1 MNELQTFEALLSSL
15 APVSRLHFQIWDD
28 TGRMIF
34 STGDAMPEAFPPK
47 TSQTLAETIMGQN
60 SYQYHTVGQSFLC
73 GHPLRNSRQI
83 LGALL
88 AGGLA
93 SSRPDAG
100 EAANTAECP
109 QSMEMESFL
118 GNLATLNEEK
128 LNTHQEIEEMTQ
140 KLDQG
145 FEDLYLFTRVASQV
159 KTLTLS
165 DDMLQLMMEELME
178 SMRVDAAFAFLSRQ
192 RNYILDLIPPRVSE
206 KFSSQKNF
214 FEKILNLISLNT
226 TVTNENYF
234 IINDSRED
242 PRYQDL
248 LPDPYRFL
256 AVRVQHQGEFY
267 GWLGLLSFN
276 LTEIF
281 RQGEL
286 KLLLSLAD
294 QLAMI
299 IDNTNLYKNMEQFV
313 VHMVRSLVF
322 AIEAKDRYTRG
333 HSERVSTYC
342 MLMGSRLGLDKKE
355 YEELKW
361 SSILHDIGKIGIPES
376 ILNKKDQLTDA
387 EFEIMKNHPAKG
399 GNILKPIEQLNGSL
413 PGIIHH
419 HERFDGKGYPDGL
432 KGEEIPLSARIIA
445 VADTFDAINFARAYR
460 NASIDEKVL
469 EALDRLAG
477 TQLDPRMVKVFRN
490 VYTAG
495 MKSDG

>member
-1 MNELQTFEALLSSL
+1 MNELKTLEVLLSSL

-28 TGRMIF
+28 TGRVIF
-34 STGDAMPEAFPPK
+34 STGDAMPEAIPPK
-47 TSQTLAETIMGQN
+47 TSQTLAETIIGQN
-60 SYQYHTVGQSFLC
+60 SYQYHSVGQSFLC

-88 AGGLA
+88 AGGPSPL
-93 SSRPDAG
+93 RPDTA
-100 EAANTAECP
+100 EAVNAAECP
-109 QSMEMESFL
+109 HAMEMESFL
-118 GNLATLNEEK
+118 GHLTALIEEN
-128 LNTHQEIEEMTQ
+128 LNTQHEIEEMTQ

-145 FEDLYLFTRVASQV
+145 FEDLYLYTRVASQI
-159 KTLTLS
+159 KTLKLS
-165 DDMLQLMMEELME
+165 DDMLQLLMEELME
-178 SMRVDAAFAFLSRQ
+178 SMRADAAFAFLSHNRE
-192 RNYILDLIPPRVSE
+192 YKLELIPPRVSE
-206 KFSSQKNF
+206 KFSSQNNF
-214 FEKILNLISLNT
+214 FEKILNLIPLNA
-226 TVTNENYF
+226 TVSDENYF

-242 PRYQDL
+242 PRYQEL
-248 LPDPYRFL
+248 LPYPYRFL
-256 AVRVQHQGEFY
+256 AVRVQQQGENY
-267 GWLGLLSFN
+267 GWLGLLCFN

-286 KLLLSLAD
+286 KLLLSLAE

-299 IDNTNLYKNMEQFV
+299 IDNTNLYKNLEQFV
-313 VHMVRSLVF
+313 INMVKSLVF

-342 MLMGSRLGLDKKE
+342 MLMGARLGLDKKD

-376 ILNKKDQLTDA
+376 ILNKKDRLTDA
-387 EFEIMKNHPAKG
+387 EFEIIKNHPAKG
-399 GNILKPIEQLNGSL
+399 GNILKPIDHLSGSL

-419 HERFDGKGYPDGL
+419 HERFDGNGYPDGL
-432 KGEEIPLSARIIA
+432 KGEEIPLAARIIA

-460 NASIDEKVL
+460 SGTAEEKVL
-469 EALDRLAG
+469 ETLDELAG

-495 MKSDG
+495 MQSDG